1 MFKLDDK
8 VFTKDGKLGVI
19 GAVYY
24 NDKCLDPSSYYVEF
38 ENGNGPNFW
47 KADQL
52 RIVMMFDRGDRVSTP
67 DGFGTVQ
74 YRRMLPPNYSDV
86 EVYSVRLDRKA
97 EGSSSYTGT
106 IYKAADVRA
115 YQ

>member
-1 MFKLDDK
+1 MFKVGDK
-8 VFTKDGKLGVI
+8 VFTEDGKLDVI
-19 GAVYY
+19 GVAYY
-24 NDKCLDPSSYYVEF
+24 NDKCIGPSSYHVEF
-38 ENGNGPNFW
+38 ENGSNFW